1 MLRKSRSFKIAI
13 IFHTCWISPIKC
25 LHLSRFSRQ
34 VKNLFEDQINN
45 EIVREE
51 ICFSS
56 VWKLKCF

>member
-1 MLRKSRSFKIAI
+1 MLRKSRNCK
-13 IFHTCWISPIKC
+13 IFHACWISPIKC

-51 ICFSS
+51 ICF
-56 VWKLKCF
+56 K